1 MKKIAIISLPLMYNY
16 GGFLQAYALMETLR
30 QMNYDVTF
38 LQRENYKK
46 KSLIKVLIFKIK
58 TLIEKIGL
66 GKFVYI
72 IEKQTNSGLFYK
84 TLPFR
89 KFIKLYIKKQ
99 SPAIQSTTDLIAYCK
114 KEAFDIYIAGSDQ
127 IWRKEFTPSIE
138 DAFLNFVAQTEGI
151 KISYAASLGTD
162 KWTFSKLES

>member
-1 MKKIAIISLPLMYNY
+1 MLSYMRNKTNTNIIMKKIAIISLPLMYNY

-66 GKFVYI
+66 G
-72 IEKQTNSGLFYK
+72 S
-84 TLPFR
+84 
-89 KFIKLYIKKQ
+89 
-99 SPAIQSTTDLIAYCK
+99 
-114 KEAFDIYIAGSDQ
+114 
-127 IWRKEFTPSIE
+127 
-138 DAFLNFVAQTEGI
+138 
-151 KISYAASLGTD
+151 SYTS
-162 KWTFSKLES
+162 